1 MNLTLKQA
9 LSYFWQNIVLTF
21 AKNTDLE
28 EKLEVD
34 ITDAEEGSANLINAD
49 SLGGVLASDYALKS
63 DLENLG
69 GDTEVQIE
77 LDTTLTQSGMAADA
91 KAAGDRITDLENNKV
106 AKTDVIDI
114 AHGGTGATDAAT
126 ARTNL
131 GITADWV
138 QSCLSNA
145 NGVSF

>member
-9 LSYFWQNIVLTF
+9 LSYFWQNIVLIF

-69 GDTEVQIE
+69 DTEVQIE

-106 AKTDVIDI
+106 AKTDIIDI
-114 AHGGTGATDAAT
+114 AHGGLGTTNAEDARLA
-126 ARTNL
+126 L

-138 QSCLSNA
+138 KSCLSNA

>member
-49 SLGGVLASDYALKS
+49 SLGGVLANNYALKS

-69 GDTEVQIE
+69 GTEVQIE

-91 KAAGDRITDLENNKV
+91 KAAGDRITNLENNKV
-106 AKTDVIDI
+106 TKTDVIDI

-131 GITADWV
+131 GITAAWV